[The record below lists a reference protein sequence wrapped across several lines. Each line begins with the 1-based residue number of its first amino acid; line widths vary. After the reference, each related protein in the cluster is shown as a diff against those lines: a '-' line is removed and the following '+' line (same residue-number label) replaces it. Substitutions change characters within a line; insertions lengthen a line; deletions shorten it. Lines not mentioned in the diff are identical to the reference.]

1 VAGIERLQP
10 RLYRW
15 TARHPAW
22 QPGAEPGSP
31 GEWGPEV
38 GCVAFAIER
47 GMVVVDPQVPPDEA
61 AFWEE
66 MDPLVA
72 AAGGHVRVLQTM
84 RWHGRSRVRFV
95 ERYDASCP
103 PIMAAEIDVVPA
115 QRRLPGGGEQVDD
128 GQHRVEPRHARGHR
142 RLGHEERAGD
152 VRRADAAHQI
162 HPRGRT
168 RRSDPPRVRPGRA

>member
-1 VAGIERLQP
+1 VAGFERLQP

-38 GCVAFAIER
+38 GCVAFAVER

-95 ERYDASCP
+95 ERCDASCP

-115 QRRLPGGGEQVDD
+115 QRVCPVVASRWTTVST
-128 GQHRVEPRHARGHR
+128 A
-142 RLGHEERAGD
+142 
-152 VRRADAAHQI
+152 
-162 HPRGRT
+162 
-168 RRSDPPRVRPGRA
+168 